1 MLTNAAMNMIYIPM
15 AVLTAATL
23 VIAVMRHRGK
33 SLYPYFFFCTA
44 MILGWQLSEILYYN
58 ALDYDLAF
66 ILRDFKLPFVA
77 LVTLGALLYILRF
90 YGVEGYYSTPV
101 ALALGVG
108 PVITAMLAATPHLHT
123 YLHGGLRILETYPR
137 HIVEQG
143 TNQPWFWIHAAFCY
157 AITIITAVVAFVR
170 HWNLPRFYRRPS
182 RLLISG
188 IGISLTLN
196 CLYIFG
202 PSHFSVDFT
211 LVGCTICNFC
221 MFAAMRENQGLDFI
235 NRARVEV
242 FNSLQSGM
250 LILDRERNVQGSN
263 SEGRRFMADCGLD
276 AANGSFD
283 TVLDT
288 VASAAWKVEV
298 SEDEEGGT
306 DYFVE
311 EQIYNIREKAI
322 LDNRQHVIGSFVV
335 VLPVTENRK
344 LIHRLE
350 EDAGMDALT
359 GLFNRLRMDELL
371 LKLDNEGN
379 YPLAVI
385 NGDMNG
391 LKQVNDTYGHQQG
404 DVLLRLGAESLVAVC
419 PPSAAIGR
427 VGGDEF
433 LILLPGYSLE
443 RAMTLI
449 EDIEA
454 HMAAKGSDL
463 FDVSMSLAA
472 AVKENQ
478 QQNMEEVLR
487 LADTKMYVRKN
498 LYKTAKENRKN
509 LRPTGA
515 GGTAVSGDR

>member
-1 MLTNAAMNMIYIPM
+1 MLTNVGMNMIYIPM
-15 AVLTAATL
+15 AVLTATTL
-23 VIAVMRHRGK
+23 IIAALHHRGK
-33 SLYPYFFFCTA
+33 NLYQYFFFCTA
-44 MILGWQLSEILYYN
+44 MILGWQISEILYYN
-58 ALDYDLAF
+58 ALDYELAF
-66 ILRDFKLPFVA
+66 MLRDFKLPFVA
-77 LVTLGALLYILRF
+77 LTALGALLYILRF
-90 YGVEGYYSTPV
+90 YGVEGYYSTPM

-108 PVITAMLAATPHLHT
+108 PIITAMLAATPHLHT

-143 TNQPWFWIHAAFCY
+143 ASQPWFWIHATFCY
-157 AITIITAVVAFVR
+157 AITGITAVVAFIR

-182 RLLISG
+182 RMLISG
-188 IGISLTLN
+188 IIISISLN
-196 CLYIFG
+196 VLYIFG
-202 PSHFSVDFT
+202 PSRFSVDFT

-221 MFAAMRENQGLDFI
+221 MFIAMRENQGLDFI

-250 LILDRERNVQGSN
+250 LILDREHNVQGAN

-276 AANGSFD
+276 TANGSFD
-283 TVLDT
+283 AILDT
-288 VASAAWKVEV
+288 VASAAWKVDV

-311 EQIYNIREKAI
+311 EQIYNIREKLI
-322 LDNRQHVIGSFVV
+322 LDNRQHIIGSFVV
-335 VLPVTENRK
+335 VLVVTENRR

-359 GLFNRLRMDELL
+359 GLFNRLRMDALL
-371 LKLDNEGN
+371 LKLDKEDN

-385 NGDMNG
+385 NGDLNG

-404 DVLLRLGAESLVAVC
+404 DVLLRLGAESLASVC

-433 LILLPGYSLE
+433 LVLLPGYSLE
-443 RAMTLI
+443 RAMALI

-454 HMAAKGSDL
+454 HMTAKSSDL

-472 AVKENQ
+472 AVKENE

-487 LADTKMYVRKN
+487 LADTKMYVCKN
-498 LYKTAKENRKN
+498 LYKTSKENRKT
-509 LRPTGA
+509 LRPAGA
-515 GGTAVSGDR
+515 GGTVASGNH